1 MPNIAIMQI
10 STYHKRLGD
19 DVDWYSHLF
28 DHEDTDILY
37 ISKLFDYT
45 RSGICLYQQKSSEE
59 LGCLT
64 TSCQNEQR

>member
-37 ISKLFDYT
+37 IKV
-45 RSGICLYQQKSSEE
+45 I
-59 LGCLT
+59 
-64 TSCQNEQR
+64 